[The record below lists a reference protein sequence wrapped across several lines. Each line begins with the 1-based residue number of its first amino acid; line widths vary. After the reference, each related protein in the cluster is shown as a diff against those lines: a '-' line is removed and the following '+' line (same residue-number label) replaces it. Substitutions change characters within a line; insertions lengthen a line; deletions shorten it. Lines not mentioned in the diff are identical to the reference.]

1 MAFATLINLVLKMRL
16 LITLIRD
23 YPLRSLSMLV
33 ALLLAGL
40 LEGVG
45 FSMLL
50 PLLDLVVNRQPAV
63 HAAAGNT
70 MNSGSNLERILAGLF
85 SALNITPT
93 IGILLSIFIGTILL
107 KSVLMFVAKKQTG
120 YTVARVATDLRL
132 ALLHALI
139 ATRWTYYLNQP
150 VGTLTNAMAT
160 EAGRASKAYLNAI
173 LMAAEFFQ
181 VAVYTILAF
190 LVSFKATFVAM
201 VAGSIIVFILKHFVR
216 KARRAGIKQTD
227 LLKSLLA
234 FMTDR
239 LQSIKPLK
247 AMAREDLADFV
258 LRKKTAGLNRA
269 LQKQVLNKEL
279 RRAFQE
285 PLAMVFL
292 SVGLYVMLEKFHM
305 PLSNMLVL
313 AFLVSRLLSKL
324 NKLQERYQL
333 VAIFESAFWSMRD
346 TIRETERHKESL
358 LGDSIPS
365 LEDAIYIKNVS
376 FAYDDKEI
384 FKDISLRFPAGRITT
399 IVGPSGAGKTTII
412 DLVTGLIRPQKGE
425 VWIDDI
431 PLAQIDLI
439 AWRRMIGYVPQ
450 DFFLLNDTILIN
462 VTLGAQNLDEMDVI
476 DALKAAGAWEFVQ
489 ALPSGLNTSVGE
501 HGGKLSGGQRQRIAI
516 ARALV
521 NKPRLLILDEATT
534 GLDPKT
540 EKAICDTLEKL
551 RGRLTILTVSHQQAL
566 LEIADKAYR
575 VKNGCVYK
583 LKDLQSENGMN
594 I

>member
-1 MAFATLINLVLKMRL
+1 MRL
-16 LITLIRD
+16 LITLVRD
-23 YPLRSLSMLV
+23 YPLRSAVMLF

-40 LEGVG
+40 LEGIG

-50 PLLDLVVNRQPAV
+50 PLLDLVVNKQPASHTV
-63 HAAAGNT
+63 AHHA
-70 MNSGSNLERILAGLF
+70 MNSGSNLERMLAGLF

-93 IGILLSIFIGTILL
+93 IGILLLIFIGTIVL
-107 KSVLMFVAKKQTG
+107 KSVLMFVAKKQVG

-139 ATRWTYYLNQP
+139 ATRWMYYLNQP
-150 VGTLTNAMAT
+150 IGTLTNSMAT

-181 VAVYTILAF
+181 VVVYTILAF
-190 LVSFKATFVAM
+190 LVSFKATLIAM
-201 VAGSIIVFILKHFVR
+201 VAGSVIIFILKRFIR

-292 SVGLYVMLEKFHM
+292 SIGLYVMLEKLHM
-305 PLSNMLVL
+305 PLSSMLVL
-313 AFLVSRLLSKL
+313 AFLISRLLSRL

-346 TIRETERHKESL
+346 TIEEIERHKEPL
-358 LGDSIPS
+358 LGDKVPS
-365 LEDAIYIKNVS
+365 LQDGIFLKNIS
-376 FAYDDKEI
+376 FSYDDKEVL
-384 FKDISLRFPAGRITT
+384 KDVSLEIPAGKITT

-425 VWIDDI
+425 VWIDNL
-431 PLAQIDLI
+431 PLVQIDLI

-450 DFFLLNDTILIN
+450 DFLLLNDTVLTN
-462 VTLGAQNLDEMDVI
+462 VTLGDQDLSDADVI
-476 DALKAAGAWEFVQ
+476 DALKAAGAWDFVQ
-489 ALPSGLNTSVGE
+489 ALPSGLKTTVGE

-540 EKAICDTLEKL
+540 EKAICNTLKNL
-551 RGRLTILTVSHQQAL
+551 RGRLTILTVSHQPAL
-566 LEIADKAYR
+566 LEIADMAYR
-575 VKNGCVYK
+575 VEKGRVYK
-583 LKDLQSENGMN
+583 LKDVQSENTMSSMN
-594 I
+594 R

>member
-1 MAFATLINLVLKMRL
+1 MRL
-16 LITLIRD
+16 LITLVRD
-23 YPLRSLSMLV
+23 YPLRSAVMLF

-40 LEGVG
+40 LEGIG

-50 PLLDLVVNRQPAV
+50 PLLDLVVNKQPASHTV
-63 HAAAGNT
+63 AHHT
-70 MNSGSNLERILAGLF
+70 MNSGSNLERMLAGLF

-93 IGILLSIFIGTILL
+93 IGILLLIFIGTIVL
-107 KSVLMFVAKKQTG
+107 KSVLMFVAKKQVG

-139 ATRWTYYLNQP
+139 ATRWMYYLNQP
-150 VGTLTNAMAT
+150 IGTLTNSMAT

-181 VAVYTILAF
+181 VVVYTILAF
-190 LVSFKATFVAM
+190 LVSFKATLIAM
-201 VAGSIIVFILKHFVR
+201 VAGSVIIFILKRFIR

-292 SVGLYVMLEKFHM
+292 SIGLYVMLEKLHM
-305 PLSNMLVL
+305 PLSSMLVL
-313 AFLVSRLLSKL
+313 AFLISRLLSRL

-346 TIRETERHKESL
+346 TIEEIERHKESL
-358 LGDSIPS
+358 LGDKVPS
-365 LEDAIYIKNVS
+365 LQDGIFLKNIS
-376 FAYDDKEI
+376 FSYDDKEVL
-384 FKDISLRFPAGRITT
+384 KDVSLEIPAGKITT

-412 DLVTGLIRPQKGE
+412 DLVTGLIRPQRGE
-425 VWIDDI
+425 VWIDNL

-450 DFFLLNDTILIN
+450 DFLLLNDTVLTN
-462 VTLGAQNLDEMDVI
+462 VTLGDQDLSDADVI
-476 DALKAAGAWEFVQ
+476 DALKAAGAWDFVQ
-489 ALPSGLNTSVGE
+489 ALPSGLKTTVGE

-540 EKAICDTLEKL
+540 EKAICNTLKNL
-551 RGRLTILTVSHQQAL
+551 RGRLTILTVSHQPAL
-566 LEIADKAYR
+566 LEIADMAYR
-575 VKNGCVYK
+575 VEKGRVYK
-583 LKDLQSENGMN
+583 LKDVRSENTMGSMN
-594 I
+594 R

>member
-1 MAFATLINLVLKMRL
+1 MRL
-16 LITLIRD
+16 LITLVRD
-23 YPLRSLSMLV
+23 YPLRSAVMLF

-40 LEGVG
+40 LEGIG

-50 PLLDLVVNRQPAV
+50 PLLDLVVNKQPASHTV
-63 HAAAGNT
+63 AHHA
-70 MNSGSNLERILAGLF
+70 MNSGSNLERMLAGLF

-93 IGILLSIFIGTILL
+93 IGILLLIFIETIVL
-107 KSVLMFVAKKQTG
+107 KSVLMFVAKKQVG

-139 ATRWTYYLNQP
+139 ATRWMYYLNQP
-150 VGTLTNAMAT
+150 IGTLTNSMAT

-181 VAVYTILAF
+181 VVVYTILAF
-190 LVSFKATFVAM
+190 LVSFKATLIAM
-201 VAGSIIVFILKHFVR
+201 VAGSVIIFILKRFIR

-292 SVGLYVMLEKFHM
+292 SIGLYVMLEKLHM
-305 PLSNMLVL
+305 PLSSMLVL
-313 AFLVSRLLSKL
+313 AFLISRLLSRL

-346 TIRETERHKESL
+346 TIEEIERHKEPL
-358 LGDSIPS
+358 LGDKVPS
-365 LEDAIYIKNVS
+365 LQDGIFLKNIS
-376 FAYDDKEI
+376 FAYDDKEVL
-384 FKDISLRFPAGRITT
+384 KDVSLEIPAGKITT

-425 VWIDDI
+425 VWIDNL

-439 AWRRMIGYVPQ
+439 VWRRMIGYVPQ
-450 DFFLLNDTILIN
+450 DFLLLNDTVLTN
-462 VTLGAQNLDEMDVI
+462 VTLGDQDLSDADVI
-476 DALKAAGAWEFVQ
+476 DALKAAGAWDFVQ
-489 ALPSGLNTSVGE
+489 ALPSGLRTTVGE

-540 EKAICDTLEKL
+540 EKAICNTLKNL
-551 RGRLTILTVSHQQAL
+551 RGRLTILTVSHQPAL
-566 LEIADKAYR
+566 LEIADVAYR
-575 VKNGCVYK
+575 VEKGRVYK
-583 LKDLQSENGMN
+583 LKDVRSENIMSSMN
-594 I
+594 R

>member
-1 MAFATLINLVLKMRL
+1 MRL
-16 LITLIRD
+16 LITLVRD
-23 YPLRSLSMLV
+23 YPLRSAVMLF

-40 LEGVG
+40 LEGIG

-50 PLLDLVVNRQPAV
+50 PLLDLVVNKQPASHTV
-63 HAAAGNT
+63 AHHA
-70 MNSGSNLERILAGLF
+70 MNSGSNLERMLAGLF

-93 IGILLSIFIGTILL
+93 IGILLLIFIGTIVL
-107 KSVLMFVAKKQTG
+107 KSVLMFVAKKQVG

-139 ATRWTYYLNQP
+139 ATRWMYYLNQP
-150 VGTLTNAMAT
+150 IGTLTNSMAT

-181 VAVYTILAF
+181 VVVYTILAF
-190 LVSFKATFVAM
+190 LVSFKATLIAM
-201 VAGSIIVFILKHFVR
+201 VAGSVIIFILKRFIR

-292 SVGLYVMLEKFHM
+292 SIGLYVMLEKLHM
-305 PLSNMLVL
+305 PLSSMLVL
-313 AFLVSRLLSKL
+313 AFLISRLLSRL

-346 TIRETERHKESL
+346 TIEEIERHKEPL
-358 LGDSIPS
+358 LGDKVPS
-365 LEDAIYIKNVS
+365 LQDGIFLKNIS
-376 FAYDDKEI
+376 FSYDDKEVL
-384 FKDISLRFPAGRITT
+384 KDVSLEIPAGKITT

-425 VWIDDI
+425 VWIDNL

-450 DFFLLNDTILIN
+450 DFLLLNDTVLTN
-462 VTLGAQNLDEMDVI
+462 VTLGDQDLSDADVI
-476 DALKAAGAWEFVQ
+476 DALKAAGAWDFVQ
-489 ALPSGLNTSVGE
+489 ALPSGLKTTVGE

-540 EKAICDTLEKL
+540 EKAICNTLKNL
-551 RGRLTILTVSHQQAL
+551 RGRLTILTVSHQPAL
-566 LEIADKAYR
+566 LEIADMAYR
-575 VKNGCVYK
+575 VEKGRVYK
-583 LKDLQSENGMN
+583 LKDVQSENTMSSMN
-594 I
+594 R

>member
-1 MAFATLINLVLKMRL
+1 MRL
-16 LITLIRD
+16 LITLVRD
-23 YPLRSLSMLV
+23 YPLRSAVMLF

-40 LEGVG
+40 LEGIG

-50 PLLDLVVNRQPAV
+50 PLLDLVVKKQPASHTV
-63 HAAAGNT
+63 AHHA
-70 MNSGSNLERILAGLF
+70 MNSGSNLERMLAGLF

-93 IGILLSIFIGTILL
+93 IGILLLIFIGTIVL
-107 KSVLMFVAKKQTG
+107 KSVLMFVAKKQVG

-139 ATRWTYYLNQP
+139 ATRWMYYLNQP
-150 VGTLTNAMAT
+150 IGTLTNSMAT

-181 VAVYTILAF
+181 VVVYTILAF
-190 LVSFKATFVAM
+190 LVSFKATLIAM
-201 VAGSIIVFILKHFVR
+201 VAGSVIIFILKRFIR

-292 SVGLYVMLEKFHM
+292 SIGLYVMLEKLHM
-305 PLSNMLVL
+305 PLSSMLVL
-313 AFLVSRLLSKL
+313 AFLISRLLSRL

-346 TIRETERHKESL
+346 TIEEIERHKEPL
-358 LGDSIPS
+358 LGDKVPS
-365 LEDAIYIKNVS
+365 LQDGIFLKNIS
-376 FAYDDKEI
+376 FSYDDKEVL
-384 FKDISLRFPAGRITT
+384 KDVSLEIPAGKITT

-412 DLVTGLIRPQKGE
+412 DLVTGLIRPQRGE
-425 VWIDDI
+425 VWIDNL

-450 DFFLLNDTILIN
+450 DFLLLNDTVLTN
-462 VTLGAQNLDEMDVI
+462 VTLGDQDLSDADVI
-476 DALKAAGAWEFVQ
+476 DALKAAGAWDFVQ
-489 ALPSGLNTSVGE
+489 ALPSGLKTTVGE

-540 EKAICDTLEKL
+540 EKAICNTLKNL
-551 RGRLTILTVSHQQAL
+551 RGRLTILTVSHQPAL
-566 LEIADKAYR
+566 LEIADMAYR
-575 VKNGCVYK
+575 VEKGRVYK
-583 LKDLQSENGMN
+583 LKDVRSENTMGSMN
-594 I
+594 R